1 MKRSTLIFSLMM
13 AGLVGCADKGGDD
26 TGSSGDATAG
36 ATVFTDV
43 CVACHGASGE
53 GIEGYSPSMT
63 EEVPEK
69 TDAELESIIL
79 DGYDEM
85 PAQSLTAT
93 EVADVIAYLR
103 ATFDS

>member
-1 MKRSTLIFSLMM
+1 MKRSTLIFSL
-13 AGLVGCADKGGDD
+13 ALGALVGCGGKG
-26 TGSSGDATAG
+26 GDATAG

-43 CVACHGASGE
+43 CVACHGANGE
-53 GIEGYSPSMT
+53 GIEGYSPAMT

-79 DGYDEM
+79 DGYEEM
-85 PAQSLTAT
+85 PAQALSDT

-103 ATFDS
+103 ETFDS